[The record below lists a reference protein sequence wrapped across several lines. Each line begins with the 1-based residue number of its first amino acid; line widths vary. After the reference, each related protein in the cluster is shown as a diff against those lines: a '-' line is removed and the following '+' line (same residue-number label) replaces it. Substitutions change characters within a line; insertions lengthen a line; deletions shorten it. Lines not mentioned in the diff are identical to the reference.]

1 MGRFANLALMLM
13 VGTAVPLGA
22 DWQSPPANSPASTT
36 GRAVY
41 YFRSEGTV
49 LCREVEEDVWSDA
62 RVRAALDSKSA
73 YRVDVD
79 DPSMNALLRRHKVFL
94 VPTVVVVEN
103 GNEVGRLVRNA
114 SREEYLRLLT
124 AKPGTFTATRTP
136 APGPTSGPGQSDAID
151 PRMVSAGD
159 DTGDVAQ
166 PSLDITSVSAK
177 VDATA
182 LTIRLG
188 LAGPPI
194 ERLGAYNVF
203 IDYDGDSSTGYTMG
217 QLVGIDYLAQ
227 GRQLN
232 KFQGATSSEWNW
244 AELRIIELTPA
255 SRSCTFVLPIK
266 SQTVADFQKA
276 RIFAQTQDEQ
286 WATVDEAP
294 SLGPLT
300 VRP

>member
-1 MGRFANLALMLM
+1 MKGSTILAVLMFAGAAL
-13 VGTAVPLGA
+13 PLPA
-22 DWQSPPANSPASTT
+22 DWQTPPRDLATPGS
-36 GRAVY
+36 GRSVF

-49 LCREVEEDVWSDA
+49 LCREVEEDVWTDA
-62 RVRAALDSKSA
+62 RVQAALDSKST
-73 YRVDVD
+73 YRIDAD
-79 DPSMNALLRRHKVFL
+79 DPAMNAYLRRYKVFL

-103 GNEVGRLVRNA
+103 GQEVGRLVRNA
-114 SREEYLRLLT
+114 SREEHLRLLT
-124 AKPGTFTATRTP
+124 AQPGTFTATRTP
-136 APGPTSGPGQSDAID
+136 TPDAGAANGHAAAID
-151 PRMVSAGD
+151 PGMVTAGD
-159 DTGDVAQ
+159 ETGDVAQ

-177 VDATA
+177 VDESA

-203 IDYDGDSSTGYTMG
+203 IDYDGDASTGYTMG

-244 AELRIIELTPA
+244 AELRVIDLTPA
-255 SRSCTFVLPIK
+255 GKSCTFVLPIK

-276 RIFAQTQDEQ
+276 RIFAQTQDDQ

-294 SLGPLT
+294 SVGPLT